1 MTETIHTDICV
12 IGGGSGGLSV
22 AASAVQMGAATVL
35 VERAAMGGDCLN
47 YGCVPSKALL
57 AAGRAAQAVRDTG
70 NFGIRVGTDGPQV
83 DFAAVNDHVKG
94 VIDSIAPHD
103 SVERFEGLG
112 VRVIKAEG
120 SFVDRATVAVGDA
133 VIKARRFVVAT
144 GSSPTVPPIAGIDK
158 VPYLTNETI
167 FANRTAMDHL
177 VVIGGGPIGVEMA
190 QAHRHLGVRVTV
202 VEIATILPN
211 DDPELVD
218 VLRQALRRQGIDI
231 REGVTV
237 AGLEQN
243 NGGVRVRIVDQGRED
258 LIEGS
263 HFLLATGRTA
273 NLGALELSRAG
284 IEFDNAG
291 IRVDAR
297 LRTTNRRIFAIGDA
311 AAGYKFTHVAGYQA
325 GIVIRN
331 ALFRLPAKADYRA
344 LPWVTYATPE
354 LAQVGMTE
362 IAARAA
368 HGTIRVLRSLFSDN
382 DRATAERNA
391 DGLVKVITTARGV
404 VVGAGMVGPDA
415 GELIQSWCL
424 PIAKGLKIKD
434 VAGLILPYPTL
445 GEINKRAA
453 GSYFTP
459 ALFGSRTRWLV
470 RLLAK
475 FG

>member
-1 MTETIHTDICV
+1 M
-12 IGGGSGGLSV
+12 
-22 AASAVQMGAATVL
+22 
-35 VERAAMGGDCLN
+35 
-47 YGCVPSKALL
+47 
-57 AAGRAAQAVRDTG
+57 
-70 NFGIRVGTDGPQV
+70 
-83 DFAAVNDHVKG
+83 
-94 VIDSIAPHD
+94 
-103 SVERFEGLG
+103 
-112 VRVIKAEG
+112 
-120 SFVDRATVAVGDA
+120 
-133 VIKARRFVVAT
+133 
-144 GSSPTVPPIAGIDK
+144 
-158 VPYLTNETI
+158 
-167 FANRTAMDHL
+167 
-177 VVIGGGPIGVEMA
+177 
-190 QAHRHLGVRVTV
+190 
-202 VEIATILPN
+202 
-211 DDPELVD
+211 
-218 VLRQALRRQGIDI
+218 
-231 REGVTV
+231 
-237 AGLEQN
+237 
-243 NGGVRVRIVDQGRED
+243 
-258 LIEGS
+258 
-263 HFLLATGRTA
+263 
-273 NLGALELSRAG
+273 
-284 IEFDNAG
+284 
-291 IRVDAR
+291 
-297 LRTTNRRIFAIGDA
+297 
-311 AAGYKFTHVAGYQA
+311 AGYQA